1 MKKTSNTH
9 SWPYLSQ
16 LSVNYF
22 GWVFCWTI
30 ATTYMVPNVL
40 LRLVDNSVKNTRL
53 GLMSGAANLGVIILI
68 PLIGSLSDRTRSG
81 LGRRR
86 PYFLSAAFAVSLFL
100 VLVVGC
106 SRYIYLL
113 ALLVLMHVG
122 LALWFTNRALVRDI
136 VPLERRGRI
145 SGLTT
150 ITNMLG
156 MMAGHVAAATLIEAG
171 RLLLLA
177 LIAGAVNIASNLWVA
192 LKIKEPLPPAQEMRQ
207 RVSWREIYL
216 PKLERTSGLGWLA
229 GSNLLTQM
237 GMVAMVCF
245 LLYFIKDQIDPEHF
259 NSTFRNLVLIAM
271 TAAIPSSFGA
281 GMIADRFGR
290 KRMLLMA
297 CLLQLA
303 CIVNFLISPRVHSTL
318 YVSGLLYGLGNGAYL
333 SMYWTM
339 VSDMVP
345 EADTS
350 KYIGLMQYTFLIP
363 WAIIPPT
370 LGPVVDTFGTS
381 SGAGYNL
388 LFTAIA
394 FLLIAGMLLIP
405 KIPETLKKAVPVPA
419 AEF

>member
-1 MKKTSNTH
+1 
-9 SWPYLSQ
+9 
-16 LSVNYF
+16 V
-22 GWVFCWTI
+22 
-30 ATTYMVPNVL
+30 
-40 LRLVDNSVKNTRL
+40 
-53 GLMSGAANLGVIILI
+53 
-68 PLIGSLSDRTRSG
+68 
-81 LGRRR
+81 
-86 PYFLSAAFAVSLFL
+86 
-100 VLVVGC
+100 
-106 SRYIYLL
+106 
-113 ALLVLMHVG
+113 
-122 LALWFTNRALVRDI
+122 
-136 VPLERRGRI
+136 
-145 SGLTT
+145 
-150 ITNMLG
+150 
-156 MMAGHVAAATLIEAG
+156 
-171 RLLLLA
+171 
-177 LIAGAVNIASNLWVA
+177 VNIASNLWVA
-192 LKIKEPLPPAQEMRQ
+192 LKIKEPPPSDHAMRQ

-290 KRMLLMA
+290 KRMFLTA

-318 YVSGLLYGLGNGAYL
+318 YLSGLLYGLGNGAYL

-381 SGAGYNL
+381 SGVGYNL
-388 LFTAIA
+388 LFIAIA
-394 FLLIAGMLLIP
+394 FLLISGMLLIP
-405 KIPETLKKAVPVPA
+405 KIPETLKLAAPVSTA
-419 AEF
+419 GAKT